1 MNDYNYIY
9 KTLKR
14 DKKRNSVITNSY
26 NTQDF
31 YNYYKKELSK
41 KNKKALDNKTF
52 RKIINEMHYELR
64 ERIADGEIIELPY
77 GAGEFVVTSYEPKAY
92 LKDNKLKSN
101 YRIDWNNTLKLWNN
115 DEEAKK
121 NKTLLRILDK
131 NVFSVRFFRNH
142 CNYKNAEYIKF
153 RTGRRFK
160 LFLRDR
166 VKSDNII
173 GHNLD

>member
-1 MNDYNYIY
+1 MTDEEFIY

-14 DKKRNSVITNSY
+14 NEKRKSVITNSY

-31 YNYYKKELSK
+31 YLYYRKEL
-41 KNKKALDNKTF
+41 NKLGKTPLDNSTF
-52 RKIINEMHYELR
+52 RKIIKEMHLEIR
-64 ERIADGEIIELPY
+64 ERLADGEIIELPY

-121 NKTLLRILDK
+121 NKILLRILDK
-131 NVFSVRFFRNH
+131 NIFSVRFFRNH